1 MAGPS
6 YERYVFGSFSLAG
19 QFWWNIDGTIAVL
32 PADFPVA
39 LRNNP
44 RQFVA
49 EWQND
54 PTTPILAIN
63 YGEYAYQQIE
73 GWTVVGMW
81 DAGGGSTVAGSCLVF
96 AYRGLLPRAAILQSI
111 AALQFFNQ
119 TTDLSIFKRAD
130 GAGTSVSLL
139 WAPDDVLP
147 DGTVLPLNGIANS
160 EKLTTKYKNN
170 IGYGLQPV
178 RTFTFTLATNRSIAI
193 NVSITS
199 HRTFPSTLY
208 YPVGVNVRIY
218 NGTMTPIY
226 GLSGFH
232 TVNYVNTNL
241 AADTYTV
248 EIRGDNGESS
258 LQGTGVFSIT
268 GTDNGPGIVPVILPG
283 DPLNPIPIAVNGP
296 DQTYTTTLTQ
306 FPMGALRP
314 GTYGVFYTFN
324 VPLGTLHTIT
334 CGPNLLQVP
343 SVSDTYL
350 YLFSGTTYTGQFP
363 LAQDDDSGGGI
374 GTFPNS
380 RVISV
385 LGPGNYVI
393 ATCGFGAPV
402 GGIRARVTSP

>member
-6 YERYVFGSFSLAG
+6 YERYVFGSFALAG

-54 PTTPILAIN
+54 PTTPIRAIN

-96 AYRGLLPRAAILQSI
+96 AYRGLLPRYAILQSI
-111 AALQFFNQ
+111 SALQFFNQ

-139 WAPDDVLP
+139 WATDDVLP

-199 HRTFPSTLY
+199 HRTFPFTLY

-218 NGTMTPIY
+218 DGTMTQIY

-258 LQGTGVFSIT
+258 LQGTSVFSIT

-283 DPLNPIPIAVNGP
+283 DPLDPIPIVVNGP

-306 FPMGALRP
+306 FPMGALRT
-314 GTYGVFYTFN
+314 GSYGVFYKFN
-324 VPLGTLHTIT
+324 TPGGGPHTIT
-334 CGPNLLQVP
+334 CGPDLLQVP

-350 YLFSGTTYTGQFP
+350 YLFSGTTYTGQLP

-380 RVISV
+380 RVITI
-385 LGPGNYVI
+385 LAPGDYVI
-393 ATCGFGAPV
+393 ATSGFGAAV